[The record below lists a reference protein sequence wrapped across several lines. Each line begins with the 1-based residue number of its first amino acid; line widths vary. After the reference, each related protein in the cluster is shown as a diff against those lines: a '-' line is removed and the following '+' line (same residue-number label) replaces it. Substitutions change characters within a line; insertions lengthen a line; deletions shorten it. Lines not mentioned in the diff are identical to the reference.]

1 MRLALDYRP
10 LPDRLELGWQDA
22 AGAHRLWLTR
32 RQALALLA
40 ALDETDDAAD
50 MDSGG
55 RAATTPAATD
65 GQVGG
70 AAGASGEA
78 AGSDVAP
85 TSSGGALPAEALVL
99 GLRLR
104 QGRLVLRT
112 AAGAVRVSL
121 PAGATAGLRDSLRAV
136 CERAG
141 WDVAAGLARLNSA
154 RLARE
159 AIERARGA

>member
-1 MRLALDYRP
+1 VAP
-10 LPDRLELGWQDA
+10 
-22 AGAHRLWLTR
+22 
-32 RQALALLA
+32 
-40 ALDETDDAAD
+40 
-50 MDSGG
+50 
-55 RAATTPAATD
+55 
-65 GQVGG
+65 
-70 AAGASGEA
+70 ASG
-78 AGSDVAP
+78 
-85 TSSGGALPAEALVL
+85 GGALPTEALVL

-121 PAGATAGLRDSLRAV
+121 PAGAAAGLRDSLRAV

-141 WDVAAGLARLNSA
+141 WDVAAGLARLHSA